1 MQIFQFNFYQILFET
16 KSKAIK
22 IKHVLPYFIILSSI
36 SVYLRIFL
44 RVLFGPEQPPPRLI
58 FFRKNVSSTP
68 TPKLL

>member
-16 KSKAIK
+16 KSKAIQ

-44 RVLFGPEQPPPRLI
+44 RVLFGPE
-58 FFRKNVSSTP
+58 
-68 TPKLL
+68 

>member
-36 SVYLRIFL
+36 SVYLRKFL
-44 RVLFGPEQPPPRLI
+44 RVLFGPE
-58 FFRKNVSSTP
+58 
-68 TPKLL
+68 